1 MALQFPR
8 QPEVRLRD
16 SPLTEVICQV
26 RFPTILRIGEMQ
38 PTELQE
44 MVRQVFP
51 HLTVEQGMLIG
62 VPRPGSKAAPSA
74 ESAPT
79 TYRFLTS
86 DRSTILSLAEDFY
99 ALSSTRYQHWD
110 GFAELLE
117 LAHDAVI
124 GVYQPAHAT
133 RIGLR
138 YVNRFTT
145 QNTATGSVDEMLSRF
160 QPDLTALL
168 RADGWTDPREM
179 RNRLSLRNE
188 EEQLTI
194 QTGFGQEGD
203 EQFFILD
210 FDYFEDGE
218 LPLADLVLR
227 CRRYH
232 EVVYDAFRWCVPDE
246 TLRVFGVIIDGG
258 P

>member
-1 MALQFPR
+1 MALRFPK
-8 QPEVRLRD
+8 QPEVRLRN

-26 RFPTILRIGEMQ
+26 RFPTILRIAETQ

-44 MVRQVFP
+44 RVRQVFP
-51 HLTVEQGMLIG
+51 HLEVEQGMLIG
-62 VPRPGSKAAPSA
+62 LPRPGSKAAPSA

-86 DRSTILSLAEDFY
+86 DRATTISLAESFY
-99 ALSSTRYQHWD
+99 ALSTAGYQHWD
-110 GFAELLE
+110 SFAELLT

-124 GVYQPAHAT
+124 DVYQPAHAT

-145 QNTATGSVDEMLSRF
+145 QNTRTSNVDEMLSRF

-168 RADGWTDPREM
+168 RADGWTDPKEM

-194 QTGFGQEGD
+194 QTGFGEEAG
-203 EQFFILD
+203 ERFFILD

-218 LPLADLVLR
+218 LPLEDLVQR
-227 CRRYH
+227 CHRYH

-246 TLRVFGVIIDGG
+246 TLRVFGVLDGE